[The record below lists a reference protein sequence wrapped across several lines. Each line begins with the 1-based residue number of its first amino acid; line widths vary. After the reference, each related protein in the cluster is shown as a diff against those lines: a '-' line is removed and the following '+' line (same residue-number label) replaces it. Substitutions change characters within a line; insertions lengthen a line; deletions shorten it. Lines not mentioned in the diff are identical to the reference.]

1 MNLEALKIFLT
12 LAEEKNFTTTSKKLL
27 ISQPSVS
34 LHIKNLEEELQT
46 KLFWRTTKQLKI
58 TPEGLILYEKAK
70 QVLHLVEQINEEIKQ
85 RQGTISGVLKI
96 GASFTAGE
104 YLLPRILSSLT
115 QKYPDMNL
123 EIEIGNT
130 NNVAER
136 INSLELDI
144 GIIEGDIGFPDLRSA
159 TFFSDE
165 LFIVANCDH
174 PLTVKKEVDIQS
186 LQDQTWIKREE
197 GSNLRVYLDQFLSS
211 NQLREKHTVVFNS
224 NEGIKEAIIHGAGMS
239 LLSSTMIERE
249 LLHGYMGKVQFTKQ
263 VDFHRKFAY
272 LYSPFMENNLL
283 VRTFIEELQDNPL
296 SLLVNQMRQ
305 GEST

>member
-1 MNLEALKIFLT
+1 MNLEALKTFTT
-12 LAEEKNFTTTSKKLL
+12 LAEEKNFTSTSKKLL

-34 LHIKNLEEELQT
+34 LHIKNLEEELNT

-58 TPEGLILYEKAK
+58 TPEGIVLYDKAR
-70 QVLHLVEQINEEIKQ
+70 QVLRLVEQMNAEIKQ
-85 RQGTISGVLKI
+85 RQGKVSGVLKV

-115 QKYPDMNL
+115 QKYPDMKL

-130 NNVAER
+130 NHVADR
-136 INSLELDI
+136 INTMELDI
-144 GIIEGDIGFPDLRSA
+144 GIIEGDIMYPDSRSD
-159 TFFSDE
+159 TFFIDE
-165 LFIVANCDH
+165 LFIVASCDH
-174 PLTVKKEVDIQS
+174 PLTVKKKVDIQS

-197 GSNLRVYLDQFLSS
+197 GSNLRVFLDQFLSS
-211 NQLREKHTVVFNS
+211 NHIREKHTIVYNS

-249 LLHGYMGKVQFTKQ
+249 LLHGYIGKVHFVQKVEFN
-263 VDFHRKFAY
+263 RKFSY

-283 VRTFIEELQDNPL
+283 IKTFIEELQDNPL
-296 SLLVNQMRQ
+296 
-305 GEST
+305 